1 MQQKTYLDNACS
13 VMLEL
18 LCIKIYK
25 PCIIFV
31 SLFLVQTMPARF
43 MNQFGGEI
51 SESIDIESP
60 DGSVYAVKGTEYMNK
75 TLPQCGWKAFVDAHP
90 IEENDSL
97 LFQHIEKARFKVLI
111 IDPDGC
117 EKVFP
122 CDGIRISSS
131 NIQERDTDC
140 VDVSDRSHDR
150 ADKSSRV
157 RKRVSSCQRD
167 CPSQRRKAARITTTS
182 ASSSEESGYYV
193 IIIVGCL
200 IPA

>member
-1 MQQKTYLDNACS
+1 
-13 VMLEL
+13 
-18 LCIKIYK
+18 
-25 PCIIFV
+25 
-31 SLFLVQTMPARF
+31 MPARF

-60 DGSVYAVKGTEYMNK
+60 DGSVYAVKGTKYMNK

-111 IDPDGC
+111 IDSDGC

-131 NIQERDTDC
+131 NIQERDTDY
-140 VDVSDRSHDR
+140 VDVSDSSHDR
-150 ADKSSRV
+150 TYKLSRV
-157 RKRVSSCQRD
+157 RKRGSSCQGD
-167 CPSQRRKAARITTTS
+167 CPSQHRKAARITTTS
-182 ASSSEESGYYV
+182 ASSSEESGYRV
-193 IIIVGCL
+193 IYNCWLPYTCIKIIYFLKCSCVQ
-200 IPA
+200 

>member
-1 MQQKTYLDNACS
+1 
-13 VMLEL
+13 
-18 LCIKIYK
+18 
-25 PCIIFV
+25 
-31 SLFLVQTMPARF
+31 MPARF

-60 DGSVYAVKGTEYMNK
+60 DGSVYAVKGTKYMNK

-122 CDGIRISSS
+122 CDGIRISLVTSK
-131 NIQERDTDC
+131 NETRIVLMFQLGPMTMPTNHQEFGKE
-140 VDVSDRSHDR
+140 SL
-150 ADKSSRV
+150 AV
-157 RKRVSSCQRD
+157 RGIVQVNVEKLQGLPQHQPLRLRNQ
-167 CPSQRRKAARITTTS
+167 
-182 ASSSEESGYYV
+182 V
-193 IIIVGCL
+193 IML
-200 IPA
+200 

>member
-1 MQQKTYLDNACS
+1 
-13 VMLEL
+13 
-18 LCIKIYK
+18 
-25 PCIIFV
+25 
-31 SLFLVQTMPARF
+31 MPARF

-51 SESIDIESP
+51 SESIHIESP
-60 DGSVYAVKGTEYMNK
+60 DGSVYAVKGTKYMNK
-75 TLPQCGWKAFVDAHP
+75 MLPQCGWKAFLDAHP
-90 IEENDSL
+90 IVENDSL

-122 CDGIRISSS
+122 CDRIRISSS
-131 NIQERDTDC
+131 NIQERDIEC

-150 ADKSSRV
+150 ANKSSRV
-157 RKRVSSCQRD
+157 RKRVSSCWWD
-167 CPSQRRKAARITTTS
+167 CPSQRRKAARITTTK

-193 IIIVGCL
+193 VIVGCL